1 MIRPLYLRRVS
12 SHRQTMNNYYRAQ
25 AGFYDATR
33 WMFLYGRE
41 TLINHSDIRPGDR
54 VLEIGCGTGRNFNA
68 IQRRLNGTGE
78 LIGIDCSAPMLRKAG
93 DRVRQNSWKNV
104 RLLDLEYGK
113 EPVTRGRADVVLFS
127 YSLSMIPDWTMALA
141 CAQSELWAGGRIGV
155 VDFSRPANSSRPFA
169 EWLAINHVNVDRP
182 YEEKLRSLFDETRH
196 SRHDAWAGLWSFYLF
211 VGSRRRFSMTRGK
224 RKVA

>member
-1 MIRPLYLRRVS
+1 MIKPLYLRTGS
-12 SHRQTMNNYYRAQ
+12 SHRQTMNNYYRVQ
-25 AGFYDATR
+25 SRFYDATR

-41 TLINHSDIRPGDR
+41 ALIKHADIRPGDR

-68 IQRRLNGTGE
+68 IQRRLDGTGE
-78 LIGIDCSAPMLRKAG
+78 VIGVDCSAPMLRTAG
-93 DRVRQNSWKNV
+93 DRVRRHGWKNV

-141 CAQSELWAGGRIGV
+141 CVQSELYAGGRIGV
-155 VDFSRPANSSRPFA
+155 VDFSKPANSSRHFA

-182 YEEKLRSLFDETRH
+182 YEDKLRSLFDVTRH

-211 VGSRRRFSMTRGK
+211 VGSRRTASMTLSNK
-224 RKVA
+224 EAV